1 MNVFYYKYND
11 HPKKVNSYS
20 KKTSM
25 LSKNIC
31 GQKLGVIS
39 GYNNGS
45 PLSETAVLFADNSLN
60 YLAFGVGG
68 EGGTVFICNPLM

>member
-1 MNVFYYKYND
+1 
-11 HPKKVNSYS
+11 
-20 KKTSM
+20 M

-45 PLSETAVLFADNSLN
+45 PLSETAVLFADNSKDYLN
-60 YLAFGVGG
+60 SCYL
-68 EGGTVFICNPLM
+68 LR

>member
-1 MNVFYYKYND
+1 
-11 HPKKVNSYS
+11 
-20 KKTSM
+20 M

-45 PLSETAVLFADNSLN
+45 PLSETAVLFADNSKNCLPTIDVIWFE
-60 YLAFGVGG
+60 AGFA
-68 EGGTVFICNPLM
+68 EMHTADTAKK

>member
-1 MNVFYYKYND
+1 
-11 HPKKVNSYS
+11 
-20 KKTSM
+20 M

-60 YLAFGVGG
+60 YLTFGIGG

>member
-1 MNVFYYKYND
+1 
-11 HPKKVNSYS
+11 
-20 KKTSM
+20 M

-45 PLSETAVLFADNSLN
+45 PLSETAVLFADNSKN
-60 YLAFGVGG
+60 YLTMICVIWFEVGFAKMYTADTIEKKKG
-68 EGGTVFICNPLM
+68 